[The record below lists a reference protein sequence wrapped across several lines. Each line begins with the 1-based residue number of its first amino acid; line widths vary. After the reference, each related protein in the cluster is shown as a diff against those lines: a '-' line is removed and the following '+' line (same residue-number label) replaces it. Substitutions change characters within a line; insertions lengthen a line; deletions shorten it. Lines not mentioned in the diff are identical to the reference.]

1 MYLKDYFP
9 NLDKKFHDVIFSG
22 ISFDSSKIK
31 KNYIF
36 FALKGNKFDGNDYIE
51 DAIKNGAKIIV
62 SEKRYRKKTN
72 VVFFYSSNA
81 RKLLAEISYKMI
93 KNKPKRLV
101 AVTGTNGKSSIAD
114 FIFKF

>member
-1 MYLKDYFP
+1 MYLKDFFP
-9 NLDKKFHDVIFSG
+9 NLNKKFNNVIFSG

-62 SEKRYRKKTN
+62 SEKRYKKKTN
-72 VVFFYSSNA
+72 VIFF
-81 RKLLAEISYKMI
+81 LL
-93 KNKPKRLV
+93 
-101 AVTGTNGKSSIAD
+101 
-114 FIFKF
+114 F

>member
-1 MYLKDYFP
+1 MKLNKPCISKTYFP
-9 NLDKKFHDVIFSG
+9 NLNKKFNNVIFSG

-62 SEKRYRKKTN
+62 SEKRYKKKTN
-72 VVFFYSSNA
+72 VIFFYSSNA

-93 KNKPKRLV
+93 KNK
-101 AVTGTNGKSSIAD
+101 A
-114 FIFKF
+114 